1 MKKKRTISITNP
13 KLRRFRDSLRGI
25 VSKVVIEEIGNTI
38 KQKGEI
44 IKELQQNSEN
54 NILYKK
60 KLELINKRDKLD
72 TAWKNSI
79 CVCPVCGSR
88 TSDMTFNPHLK
99 AWFCVDCYE
108 KNRQFYIKRGEPHIY
123 P

>member
-13 KLRRFRDSLRGI
+13 KLRVIRNTLR
-25 VSKVVIEEIGNTI
+25 
-38 KQKGEI
+38 EI
-44 IKELQQNSEN
+44 ISRASDSIER
-54 NILYKK
+54 
-60 KLELINKRDKLD
+60 ELIQERDNLCLEKDEERIRFLSDKIDKLSYV
-72 TAWKNSI
+72 WKNSI

-108 KNRQFYIKRGEPHIY
+108 KNRQFYVKRGEPQIY

>member
-1 MKKKRTISITNP
+1 MKKKRTIMIRDP
-13 KLRRFRDSLRGI
+13 LLRKIRNALR
-25 VSKVVIEEIGNTI
+25 
-38 KQKGEI
+38 EI
-44 IKELQQNSEN
+44 ISNAANEEYRRLIKEKERVDVYSDKNQE
-54 NILYKK
+54 
-60 KLELINKRDKLD
+60 LEINLDRLD
-72 TAWKNSI
+72 TARKNSI

-108 KNRQFYIKRGEPHIY
+108 KNRQFYVKRGEPHIY